1 MPTPGLGLCSDTV
14 HPKHSSFAPFMIFH
28 RSSKL
33 HVPAHGAAL
42 LSLPTSLVFKSKIGQ
57 RGGGRVGRMPREMLR
72 GYRRIP
78 AWIFGK
84 LVQASSSRLAASSV
98 PSVSSQVSAALCQ
111 TLSSLPCLFSASS
124 HPPSAPSHW
133 NQGRCRCLPARLP
146 PPPTSPDLSKS
157 LDFSK
162 RSFLFIKCS

>member
-1 MPTPGLGLCSDTV
+1 MSRHMEPPQPPYSHYLHL
-14 HPKHSSFAPFMIFH
+14 SS
-28 RSSKL
+28 SSLKL
-33 HVPAHGAAL
+33 AREGEDVWGEW
-42 LSLPTSLVFKSKIGQ
+42 
-57 RGGGRVGRMPREMLR
+57 PREEVLG

-78 AWIFGK
+78 EWIIGK

-98 PSVSSQVSAALCQ
+98 PSTSSQVSAALCQ
-111 TLSSLPCLFSASS
+111 TLSSLPCLFSAGR

-133 NQGRCRCLPARLP
+133 NQGRCRCLPALLP